1 MKNQACQG
9 ERPPLVG
16 SLRHIFPLSWF
27 ERAKKSMPNGNKK
40 HRTLLVSI
48 ALGVAIILRLYP
60 TLFHGAPWG
69 TDGWPLL
76 KDTQE
81 LLSNTPTMLA
91 GNSATFADQYN
102 VYWPGSIVFGAVSS
116 LIFNLLPIEIMPI
129 VIPIVAALST
139 LILFV
144 IVEKLTGSTIAAFI
158 GSLIFTTSS
167 FDAIFTASVTKETFA
182 YPLFMVGILLLA
194 FSIKQFSFRNLA
206 LFFVVSITLVMA
218 DYALALILATI
229 TGSVL
234 IAQLVVSFSRSS
246 RASFDFRLFAMPI
259 SILAMI
265 GSYLVYAFPGFEIS
279 VNLSDILS
287 LSSFVILS
295 IAVSLYFTLSKKI
308 PIRLPA
314 LIQAVALAFLTL
326 STLVPVVPFLPVV
339 PPSLV
344 FDAIPYLFVGLLAL
358 FGYELSH
365 RLFSKD
371 QFSFLAVWIAI
382 PLGLFGF
389 SVFGTPDGLGFI
401 YRLFTFI
408 YAPAA
413 VFAGVLLASFVEKNV
428 TAKLATSNF
437 SPLKKSAVVLV
448 ILIIAILCSY
458 QTYEAVAQGQ
468 NLLGG
473 QWGYTPSDISSA
485 AFTKSS
491 TIQNMSVSG
500 DSKILWLYDQYYGVN
515 VSVARGYQILLQ
527 GTTNESNTPLV
538 TDEIMVLDGYNIQ
551 LYGNPLPSNWSIN
564 LFQHSSLIYTNGND
578 EIWY

>member
-1 MKNQACQG
+1 MAN
-9 ERPPLVG
+9 E
-16 SLRHIFPLSWF
+16 
-27 ERAKKSMPNGNKK
+27 K

-81 LLSNTPTMLA
+81 LLANTPTTLG

-116 LIFNLLPIEIMPI
+116 LIFNSVPLQVMPI
-129 VIPIVAALST
+129 IIPIVAALST
-139 LILFV
+139 LVLFA
-144 IVEKLTGSTIAAFI
+144 IVEKLTGSTMAAFI
-158 GSLIFTTSS
+158 ASLIFTTAS

-194 FSIKQFSFRNLA
+194 NSIKEFSFRNVA

-218 DYALALILATI
+218 HYALALILAAL

-246 RASFDFRLFAMPI
+246 RSSFDFRFLIMPI
-259 SILAMI
+259 SLLAVI
-265 GSYLVYAFPGFEIS
+265 GSYLVYAFPGFEIP
-279 VNLSDILS
+279 VNISDILS

-295 IAVSLYFTLSKKI
+295 IAVSLYFTLTKKI
-308 PIRLPA
+308 PITLPA
-314 LIQAVALAFLTL
+314 LILAVALVILTV
-326 STLVPVVPFLPVV
+326 STLVPIVPFQPII
-339 PPSLV
+339 PSSLV
-344 FDAIPYLFVGLLAL
+344 FDAIPYLFVGLCAL
-358 FGYELSH
+358 IGYEISH
-365 RLFSKD
+365 RSFSKD

-413 VFAGVLLASFVEKNV
+413 IFAGVFLASFVEKNEIGKSV
-428 TAKLATSNF
+428 TPTNF
-437 SPLKKSAVVLV
+437 SLLKKTAVVIIV
-448 ILIIAILCSY
+448 LIIAILCSY
-458 QTYEAVAQGQ
+458 QTYVAVAQGQ

-485 AFTKSS
+485 AFTRS
-491 TIQNMSVSG
+491 TLVRSMNVSG
-500 DSKILWLYDQYYGVN
+500 DSKILYLYDQYYGVN

-527 GTTNESNTPLV
+527 GITNESNTPLV
-538 TDEIMVLDGYNIQ
+538 TDKIMLLDGYNIQ
-551 LYGNPLPSNWSIN
+551 LYGSPLPSNWLDN
-564 LFQHSSLIYTNGND
+564 LIQHSSLIYTNGND

>member
-1 MKNQACQG
+1 
-9 ERPPLVG
+9 
-16 SLRHIFPLSWF
+16 
-27 ERAKKSMPNGNKK
+27 MPNGNKK

-48 ALGVAIILRLYP
+48 TLGVAIILRLYP

-194 FSIKQFSFRNLA
+194 FSIKQFSFRNLG
-206 LFFVVSITLVMA
+206 LFFVVSLALVMA
-218 DYALALILATI
+218 HYALALILATI

-246 RASFDFRLFAMPI
+246 RASFDFRLLIMPI
-259 SILAMI
+259 SILAVI
-265 GSYLVYAFPGFEIS
+265 GSYLVYAFPGFEIP

-295 IAVSLYFTLSKKI
+295 IAVSLYFTLSKEI

-314 LIQAVALAFLTL
+314 LILAVALAFLTL
-326 STLVPVVPFLPVV
+326 STLVPIVPFQPVI
-339 PPSLV
+339 PPSIV

-365 RLFSKD
+365 RLLSKD

-413 VFAGVLLASFVEKNV
+413 VFAGVSLASFVEKNE
-428 TAKLATSNF
+428 TAKLATLTNF
-437 SPLKKSAVVLV
+437 STLKKSAVVLV

-458 QTYEAVAQGQ
+458 QTYAAVAQGQ

-500 DSKILWLYDQYYGVN
+500 DSKILYLYDQYYGVN
-515 VSVARGYQILLQ
+515 VSVAKGYQILLQ

-538 TDEIMVLDGYNIQ
+538 TDEIMLLDGYNIQ
-551 LYGNPLPSNWSIN
+551 LYGNPLPLNWSNN